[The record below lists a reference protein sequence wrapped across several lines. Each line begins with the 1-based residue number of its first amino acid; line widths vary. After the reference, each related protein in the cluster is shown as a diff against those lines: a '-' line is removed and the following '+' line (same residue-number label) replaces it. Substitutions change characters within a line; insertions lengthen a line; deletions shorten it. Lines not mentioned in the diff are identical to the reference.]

1 MRQDKEKS
9 NSAFVWT
16 VVIGSLLI
24 VAMLAANTIWL
35 SKRTSAA
42 TEEAV
47 SEVSAFYLEA
57 MADNNARSI
66 TNLIS
71 NSFDEMEKA
80 VSFIADEQVESQ
92 EELREKI
99 GKVQSLLELNRFA
112 LVDEEN
118 VVYTQYTTYTGGSRH
133 PFLSDGPLNERI
145 ISTVSLYGSVKQ
157 LCLAMP
163 TPGLTIMGK
172 PFKACLVQFD
182 ISEIIN
188 VLAFDDQG
196 RTHFALYS
204 RNGGNLSGTKL
215 GTVILDRN
223 ILDAIRDIVPE
234 DVWKENCRNFEESR
248 EGNLSFAL
256 GDTQETLYYVPIQG
270 TDWQLAVL
278 IRESVIQHQI
288 RHISERNLEASSN
301 LTVFTL
307 VSTLIFAAV
316 LLYQVRRHSR
326 ARLEAEK
333 ETSRSFRNM
342 ANTDSMTG
350 VRNKHAYTENAQAID
365 RQIASGELQELAV
378 VVCDINGL
386 KYVNDTQGHEA
397 GDQLIKDACA
407 LICEQFR
414 HGAVYRIG
422 GDEFAVLLQ
431 GRGYNTMHET
441 VAEMNRRV
449 EENIHKNDVVVAI
462 GYAVLGP
469 EDRQLRDVF
478 ERADQMMYERKKEL
492 KAMGAQV
499 SRF

>member
-1 MRQDKEKS
+1 M
-9 NSAFVWT
+9 
-16 VVIGSLLI
+16 
-24 VAMLAANTIWL
+24 
-35 SKRTSAA
+35 
-42 TEEAV
+42 
-47 SEVSAFYLEA
+47 
-57 MADNNARSI
+57 
-66 TNLIS
+66 
-71 NSFDEMEKA
+71 
-80 VSFIADEQVESQ
+80 
-92 EELREKI
+92 
-99 GKVQSLLELNRFA
+99 
-112 LVDEEN
+112 
-118 VVYTQYTTYTGGSRH
+118 
-133 PFLSDGPLNERI
+133 
-145 ISTVSLYGSVKQ
+145 
-157 LCLAMP
+157 
-163 TPGLTIMGK
+163 
-172 PFKACLVQFD
+172 
-182 ISEIIN
+182 
-188 VLAFDDQG
+188 
-196 RTHFALYS
+196 
-204 RNGGNLSGTKL
+204 
-215 GTVILDRN
+215 ILDRN

-449 EENIHKNDVVVAI
+449 EENVHKNDVVVAI